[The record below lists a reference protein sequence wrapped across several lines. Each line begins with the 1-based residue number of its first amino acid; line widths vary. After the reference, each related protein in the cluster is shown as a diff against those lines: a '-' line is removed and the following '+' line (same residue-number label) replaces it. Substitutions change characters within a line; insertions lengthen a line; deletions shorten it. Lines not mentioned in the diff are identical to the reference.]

1 MCEMP
6 EYLFEEE
13 MKKVDYWLNELRS
26 LGVNARKKNDLN
38 DSKELHDL
46 ADKIK
51 KTLYQE
57 YKTAYAK
64 P

>member
-1 MCEMP
+1 MP
-6 EYLFEEE
+6 DQLFEEQ

-26 LGVNARKKNDLN
+26 LGLSARKKNELN

-46 ADKIK
+46 TDNIK
-51 KTLYQE
+51 ERMYKE

-64 P
+64 A